1 MPGKGSRGHVS
12 KIWYEKNPSFRLSVQ
27 RSAGDL
33 HILAGV
39 FPETAI
45 LTVHNCDLEV
55 VPQSAFKLPRG
66 ADRILIL
73 NKVMVV
79 SSVSGDIGRRKH
91 ALHIVSSFHSELHL
105 VHELRTSFAEERETV
120 MSL

>member
-1 MPGKGSRGHVS
+1 MRKFLKGLAQQESF
-12 KIWYEKNPSFRLSVQ
+12 IIPSSRLSVQ

-66 ADRILIL
+66 ADCILIL
-73 NKVMVV
+73 NKIMVV

-105 VHELRTSFAEERETV
+105 VLAFAEAV
-120 MSL
+120 

>member
-1 MPGKGSRGHVS
+1 M
-12 KIWYEKNPSFRLSVQ
+12 
-27 RSAGDL
+27 
-33 HILAGV
+33 AGV

-66 ADRILIL
+66 ADRILVL

-79 SSVSGDIGRRKH
+79 SAASSGDPARRKH
-91 ALHIVSSFHSELHL
+91 SLHIVSAFHSELHL
-105 VHELRTSFAEERETV
+105 VR
-120 MSL
+120 